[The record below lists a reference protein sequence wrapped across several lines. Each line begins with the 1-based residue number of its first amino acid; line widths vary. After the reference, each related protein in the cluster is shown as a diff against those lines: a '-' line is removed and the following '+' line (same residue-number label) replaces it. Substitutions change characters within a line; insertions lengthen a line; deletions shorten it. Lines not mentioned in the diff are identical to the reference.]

1 MNSDTASQKRSGR
14 CQNRNAGFTLVEV
27 LVVVAIMSLVIGLV
41 GPRVMG
47 ALGSA
52 KDKAAQIQIEAL
64 KSAVELFFIDNGRYP
79 TAGEGLSAL
88 VIRPATLET
97 WRGPYLRTTTVPKDP
112 WGKEFQYKLTEGNA
126 GYTVLLAGQ

>member
-1 MNSDTASQKRSGR
+1 MKPDTASQKRPGR
-14 CQNRNAGFTLVEV
+14 HQNRNAGYTLVEV

-52 KDKAAQIQIEAL
+52 KDKAAQIQVEAL

-79 TAGEGLSAL
+79 TASEGLSAL
-88 VIRPATLET
+88 VTRPAALET

-112 WGKEFQYKLTEGNA
+112 WGKEFQYKLAEGNA
-126 GYTVLLAGQ
+126 SYSVLLASH

>member
-1 MNSDTASQKRSGR
+1 MNSDTASQKQTRGR
-14 CQNRNAGFTLVEV
+14 TIWNAGFTLVEV

-52 KDKAAQIQIEAL
+52 KDKAAQIQVEAL

-79 TAGEGLSAL
+79 TAGEGLTAL
-88 VIRPATLET
+88 VTRPAALET

-112 WGKEFQYKLTEGNA
+112 WGKEFQYKPGEGNA
-126 GYTVLLAGQ
+126 SYTVLLAGQ